1 VPGFTGFPAESLEFL
16 RGLEQDNSK
25 AYFDAHRAAYERAVR
40 EPLEELI
47 AEAAALHG
55 MPARVFRPNRDIRFS
70 KDKSPYKTNAA
81 GHAGGPA
88 TYYAS
93 LDAAGLW
100 VGGGVYHPDRAQLQ
114 RIRDAIDGKPGAELD
129 KVYDGLRADGFELAS
144 GALKTAPRGYPR
156 DHPRIELLRLVNHA
170 ALRHFT
176 PGPDLHDAERARTAV
191 FGTWE
196 RLAPLNAWLNRYVG
210 PAAPRS

>member
-1 VPGFTGFPAESLEFL
+1 M
-16 RGLEQDNSK
+16 
-25 AYFDAHRAAYERAVR
+25 R

-55 MPARVFRPNRDIRFS
+55 TPARVFRPNRDIRFS

-88 TYYAS
+88 TYYVS
-93 LDAAGLW
+93 LDASGLR

-114 RIRDAIDGKPGAELD
+114 RVRDAIDGRPGAELE
-129 KVYDGLRADGFELAS
+129 KVYEDLTAAGFELAS
-144 GALKTAPRGYPR
+144 GALRTAPRGYLR
-156 DHPRIELLRLVNHA
+156 DHPRIALLRLVNHA

-176 PGPDLHDAERARTAV
+176 PGPDIHDADRARTAV

>member
-1 VPGFTGFPAESLEFL
+1 M
-16 RGLEQDNSK
+16 
-25 AYFDAHRAAYERAVR
+25 R
-40 EPLEELI
+40 EPLEDLI

-88 TYYAS
+88 TYYVS
-93 LDAAGLW
+93 LDATGLR

-114 RIRDAIDGKPGAELD
+114 RIREAIDGRPGAELERA
-129 KVYDGLRADGFELAS
+129 YAALRAGGFELAS
-144 GALKTAPRGYPR
+144 GALRTAPRGYAR
-156 DHPRIELLRLVNHA
+156 DHPRIELLRFVNHA
-170 ALRHFT
+170 AVRHFT
-176 PGPDLHDAERARTAV
+176 PGPDIHDGERCRAAI

-196 RLAPLNAWLNRYVG
+196 RLAPLNDWLSRYVG